1 MQTCRIGQAAESLE
15 DATLE
20 MQRVAAVVEATSKTM
35 SNCDPLRPHMDLIYV
50 QASYSAAQSR
60 HMDKNDDAETH

>member
-1 MQTCRIGQAAESLE
+1 MPTCRIGQAAESLE

-35 SNCDPLRPHMDLIYV
+35 SNRDLLRPHMDLIYV
-50 QASYSAAQSR
+50 QASYSAAKPW
-60 HMDKNDDAETH
+60 HMN